1 MYDSVVT
8 SGLDPGKLVRAV
20 TLDRAKLVVAILT
33 DMEIDIGR
41 LIHSKITQ
49 TATATATRS
58 CLLAQWLAAASAH
71 AHLP

>member
-33 DMEIDIGR
+33 DM
-41 LIHSKITQ
+41 
-49 TATATATRS
+49 
-58 CLLAQWLAAASAH
+58 
-71 AHLP
+71 